1 MVFINM
7 KYIITENR
15 LEKVI
20 QKYLDRY
27 EGQYR
32 IMKRIWVDYNEM
44 MDSYDI
50 NLFYDLEESKE
61 EPLFELVLNNQTRE
75 LRDELD
81 ALFGLKFRFYSHIE
95 Q

>member
-1 MVFINM
+1 
-7 KYIITENR
+7 
-15 LEKVI
+15 
-20 QKYLDRY
+20 
-27 EGQYR
+27 
-32 IMKRIWVDYNEM
+32 

-75 LRDELD
+75 LRNELD
-81 ALFGLKFRFYSHIE
+81 GLFGLKFRFYSHTE

>member
-1 MVFINM
+1 MVFINV

-20 QKYLDRY
+20 QKYLDR
-27 EGQYR
+27 
-32 IMKRIWVDYNEM
+32 
-44 MDSYDI
+44 YDI

>member
-1 MVFINM
+1 MVFINV
-7 KYIITENR
+7 KYIITENK

-81 ALFGLKFRFYSHIE
+81 ALFGLKFRFYSHTE

>member
-1 MVFINM
+1 MNV

-50 NLFYDLEESKE
+50 NLIYDLEESKE

-81 ALFGLKFRFYSHIE
+81 GLFGLKFRFYSHIE

>member
-1 MVFINM
+1 
-7 KYIITENR
+7 
-15 LEKVI
+15 
-20 QKYLDRY
+20 
-27 EGQYR
+27 
-32 IMKRIWVDYNEM
+32 M

-81 ALFGLKFRFYSHIE
+81 ALFGLKFRFYSHTE

>member
-1 MVFINM
+1 MVFINV

-32 IMKRIWVDYNEM
+32 IMKRIWVDYNEI

-81 ALFGLKFRFYSHIE
+81 ALFGLKFRFYHHTE

>member
-1 MVFINM
+1 MVFINV

-32 IMKRIWVDYNEM
+32 IMKRI
-44 MDSYDI
+44 
-50 NLFYDLEESKE
+50 
-61 EPLFELVLNNQTRE
+61 
-75 LRDELD
+75 
-81 ALFGLKFRFYSHIE
+81 
-95 Q
+95 

>member
-1 MVFINM
+1 MVFISV

-50 NLFYDLEESKE
+50 NLIYDLEESKE

-75 LRDELD
+75 LRDELND
-81 ALFGLKFRFYSHIE
+81 LFGLKFRFYSHTE
-95 Q
+95 

>member
-1 MVFINM
+1 M
-7 KYIITENR
+7 KYTITENR

-20 QKYLDRY
+20 QKYLDKY

-50 NLFYDLEESKE
+50 NLFYDLEERKKE
-61 EPLFELVLNNQTRE
+61 GPLFELLLNNQIRE

-81 ALFGLKFRFYSHIE
+81 GLFGLKFRFYSHTE

>member
-1 MVFINM
+1 M

-27 EGQYR
+27 EGQYSV
-32 IMKRIWVDYNEM
+32 MKRIWVDYNEM

-50 NLFYDLEESKE
+50 NLIYDLEESKE
-61 EPLFELVLNNQTRE
+61 EPLFELLLNNQTRE
-75 LRDELD
+75 LRDELND
-81 ALFGLKFRFYSHIE
+81 LFGLKFRFYSHTE
-95 Q
+95 

>member
-1 MVFINM
+1 V
-7 KYIITENR
+7 KYTITENR

-20 QKYLDRY
+20 QKYLDKY

-50 NLFYDLEESKE
+50 NLFYDLEERKKE
-61 EPLFELVLNNQTRE
+61 GPLFELLLNNQIRE

-81 ALFGLKFRFYSHIE
+81 GLFGLKFRFYSHTE

>member
-1 MVFINM
+1 
-7 KYIITENR
+7 
-15 LEKVI
+15 
-20 QKYLDRY
+20 
-27 EGQYR
+27 
-32 IMKRIWVDYNEM
+32 